1 MTSADI
7 ANHFGSFGRTRPCR
21 PAAGSNF
28 SRQPV
33 FATLNHVAREEF
45 LGLLRW
51 KVARMELRVYPDK
64 VLCRAASAL
73 REVTDDE
80 LARAREM
87 LGFMYELEGVGLAGP
102 QIGWRS
108 RVVTLD
114 VENSKKGDRIFVNPR
129 IVSMEGEQTEE
140 EGCLSLPGV
149 RARVTRANRLVVV
162 TYTIRGKRVELEV
175 EGLPARAWQHEID
188 HLNGVL
194 LIDRLDA
201 VTLTQLRQQ
210 LRELEEAARKPAG
223 R

>member
-1 MTSADI
+1 M
-7 ANHFGSFGRTRPCR
+7 
-21 PAAGSNF
+21 
-28 SRQPV
+28 
-33 FATLNHVAREEF
+33 
-45 LGLLRW
+45 LRW